1 VDGYGDGGKFGQ
13 GVDSEGCEV
22 GEDVVGGH
30 GGSRASEVGAGFE
43 GDEEAV
49 VGGHGDGM
57 GWCVWVAWMLALLGI
72 ESCSLTGY
80 SEALL
85 VFW

>member
-1 VDGYGDGGKFGQ
+1 MDGDGDGGEFGQ

-30 GGSRASEVGAGFE
+30 GSGRASEVGAGFE

-72 ESCSLTGY
+72 EA
-80 SEALL
+80 ALICWVL
-85 VFW
+85 